1 MSYRT
6 LKDYNEFNNIN
17 EYITSPQSV
26 NLQNDSTTIPKEFR
40 QGKWADTKAEKKAKD
55 ELKAKRKASKQ
66 LAEEEQENQDKE
78 QIPSKNILIH
88 YDEIKDYLDDKYREV
103 VITNAYEAQIDID
116 DYIILNKY
124 EFLKII
130 EDKIKIEEDKEYK
143 DDDGN
148 IISKEDY
155 LQLLIKKF
163 KDSYVIDDYFNGFKM
178 EWTNSLLE
186 THKPNINEYDKEKL
200 KKGKSVDTSSE
211 HQGKMARE
219 IFLDSR
225 EDATKYE
232 TLEFNVKDYT
242 INGFSESNIANNTG
256 RGVFGAGASEVRN
269 KLVEYAKTVYDV
281 CQQGKAA
288 YSQAQRHSHD
298 DKAIN
303 GIHYYDCS
311 SLVEAAYQSAGV
323 TGITGTTY
331 TEYPPCTDSQGGI
344 LVPIPNI
351 DEAIAGDIIF
361 FTHDSIPTTKEE
373 LQNVNANNIYHVGIY
388 AGNGQYI
395 HASGSSSNPNIKI
408 SNVSDNSHSLAF
420 GRPQDLVTLDSQSN
434 SGNGKYS
441 EAYVKVL
448 KDLEG
453 YVESWD
459 HSSKYGAIG
468 YGTDASGE
476 VGKRLKEQGIT
487 SCTPEQ
493 AEGWLKEELD
503 NWCEVIDG
511 KLNGKT
517 LSQTSY
523 ECMLDVCY
531 QWGNQQWALL
541 DLLLANDINSAKS
554 MIMGFGYPRR
564 DRTRCNIL
572 DGNYVVSE

>member
-55 ELKAKRKASKQ
+55 ELKAKREASKQ
-66 LAEEEQENQDKE
+66 IAEEEQENQDKE
-78 QIPSKNILIH
+78 QTPSKNILIH

-211 HQGKMARE
+211 HQGNMARE

-256 RGVFGAGASEVRN
+256 RGVFGAGASEVR
-269 KLVEYAKTVYDV
+269 KKIVDYAKNVYDL

-288 YSQAQRHSHD
+288 YSQEQRYSHD

-303 GIHYYDCS
+303 GMNYYDCS

-373 LQNVNANNIYHVGIY
+373 LQNVNVNNIYHVGIY

-448 KDLEG
+448 EDLEG

-459 HSSKYGAIG
+459 NSSSYGAIG

-511 KLNGKT
+511 KLNGQT